1 MYAYLNH
8 FAIHL
13 EHNILNHLYSNI
25 KKIFLKRSCELRQSS
40 WRKFPSLPPSGGS
53 QSVRNMGRDLGNSQ
67 SGPGGSDGGKN
78 QLVELG
84 FRHVT
89 VFSFSKCPNSLQ

>member
-1 MYAYLNH
+1 MYPYLNH

-13 EHNILNHLYSNI
+13 KHNILNHLYANI
-25 KKIFLKRSCELRQSS
+25 KKIKKKKDHVSY
-40 WRKFPSLPPSGGS
+40 SLPPSGGS
-53 QSVRNMGRDLGNSQ
+53 QSVCNMGGDLRNSK
-67 SGPGGSDGGKN
+67 SGPGGSDWGKN
-78 QLVELG
+78 QLAELG

>member
-1 MYAYLNH
+1 
-8 FAIHL
+8 
-13 EHNILNHLYSNI
+13 
-25 KKIFLKRSCELRQSS
+25 
-40 WRKFPSLPPSGGS
+40 
-53 QSVRNMGRDLGNSQ
+53 MGRDLGNSQ

-89 VFSFSKCPNSLQ
+89 VFSFSKCPNSLQWKPVSEREKEAESYSHWGKKERVGTGL